1 MSEIYRIDQP
11 HVMHE
16 MIENEVVV
24 INLDTGIYYSFD
36 GVAGHIWQLL
46 GGAGRSADDLI
57 AQLSTAYAGD
67 RDHIAAAVAAFL
79 AQLCE
84 EQLALVVTGDPAPA
98 DTVVGAAADDAPPF
112 VDPVLQRYTDMETLL
127 LADPIHDVD
136 EEAGWPHV
144 K

>member
-1 MSEIYRIDQP
+1 MAEIHRIDQP

-16 MIENEVVV
+16 MIDNEVVV

-36 GVAGHIWQLL
+36 DVAGRIWQLL
-46 GGAGRSADDLI
+46 AGEGRSADDLV

-67 RDHIAAAVAAFL
+67 RDLIKAAVARFL
-79 AQLCE
+79 DQLRA
-84 EQLALVVTGDPAPA
+84 EQLAVVVEGEPSAPVEP
-98 DTVVGAAADDAPPF
+98 TAAAAGAPPF
-112 VDPVLQRYTDMETLL
+112 VEPVLQRYTDMEALL

-136 EEAGWPHV
+136 EEAGWPQV

>member
-16 MIENEVVV
+16 MIDDEVVV

-36 GVAGHIWQLL
+36 DVAGRIWQLL
-46 GGAGRSADDLI
+46 AGEGRSADDLV
-57 AQLSTAYAGD
+57 AQLAMAYAGD
-67 RDHIAAAVAAFL
+67 RDFIKASVARFL
-79 AQLCE
+79 DQLRA
-84 EQLALVVTGDPAPA
+84 EQLAVVVEGEPSAPVA
-98 DTVVGAAADDAPPF
+98 STTTAAGAPPF
-112 VDPVLQRYTDMETLL
+112 VEPVLQRYTDMEALL

-136 EEAGWPHV
+136 EEAGWPKV